1 MDRPT
6 DKATHESDQP
16 LLKKRVFENDIV
28 TCLIR
33 PSFYC
38 LIHFSKKLQL
48 RKSKQHLSN
57 TTKPIFLDSILQE
70 VTMGQCMYVEVQ
82 NYGGRDVFL
91 RIQNILF
98 LFTIC
103 CLIFVVCY
111 FFFIICYYLFA
122 ICQGAFK
129 YYISAFFKILSPP
142 PSPSSG
148 KSARVQ
154 TPHPPLIR

>member
-1 MDRPT
+1 MT
-6 DKATHESDQP
+6 GEFKIA
-16 LLKKRVFENDIV
+16 

-33 PSFYC
+33 PSLYC
-38 LIHFSKKLQL
+38 LTHFSKTLRL

-122 ICQGAFK
+122 FFQGAFK
-129 YYISAFFKILSPP
+129 YYISAFFKILNPP
-142 PSPSSG
+142 PTPSSG

-154 TPHPPLIR
+154 TPTPL